1 MEWIRIG
8 QWEKRKAPWN
18 GRLGGQ
24 KGALRSALIL
34 KRVAGTYDQVVS
46 GVFPLGGLGGAEE
59 SADLDRGTLRQKVLG
74 DGGVLGAGLGEHD
87 AIHEERLLAMG
98 EVVGDGEA
106 GDFAGFTFEVTGI
119 GGEATREGEAV
130 ESFHDF

>member
-1 MEWIRIG
+1 MR
-8 QWEKRKAPWN
+8 KRKAPWN

-34 KRVAGTYDQVVS
+34 KRVAGAYDQVVS
-46 GVFPLGGLGGAEE
+46 GVLSLGGLGGAEE
-59 SADLDRGTLRQKVLG
+59 AADLDRGTLRQKVLR
-74 DGGVLGAGLGEHD
+74 DGRVLGASLAEHH
-87 AIHEERLLAMG
+87 AVHVERLLAMG